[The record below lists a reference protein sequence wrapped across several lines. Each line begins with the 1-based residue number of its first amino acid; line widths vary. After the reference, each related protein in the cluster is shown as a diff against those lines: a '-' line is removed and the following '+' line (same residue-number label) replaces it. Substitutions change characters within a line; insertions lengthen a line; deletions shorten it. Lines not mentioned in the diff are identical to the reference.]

1 MIADIIEEIK
11 KKLIINDSFHSFNLI
26 FLFTLI
32 FFCVMYQL
40 ISIRKIICAKFFCFF
55 KLIFFILNC
64 IFKYSSMSYFFVT
77 SKLNCRKVV
86 TNEDIVQKTKIKIE
100 TELETIN
107 ELQIVTTSKFKK
119 INLMEGFFLFNNKQ
133 KVKKT

>member
-1 MIADIIEEIK
+1 
-11 KKLIINDSFHSFNLI
+11 
-26 FLFTLI
+26 
-32 FFCVMYQL
+32 
-40 ISIRKIICAKFFCFF
+40 
-55 KLIFFILNC
+55 
-64 IFKYSSMSYFFVT
+64 MSYFFVT
-77 SKLNCRKVV
+77 SKLNFRKVV

>member
-1 MIADIIEEIK
+1 MTFFQV
-11 KKLIINDSFHSFNLI
+11 LI
-26 FLFTLI
+26 
-32 FFCVMYQL
+32 
-40 ISIRKIICAKFFCFF
+40 
-55 KLIFFILNC
+55 NC
-64 IFKYSSMSYFFVT
+64 IFKYSFKSYFFLT
-77 SKLNCRKVV
+77 RKLNCRKVV
-86 TNEDIVQKTKIKIE
+86 TNEDIVQKSKIKID